1 MALNLILLALL
12 LVAGIWTVLTT
23 RLVRSVVGLALVS
36 AVVSILIFRLNSPL
50 AAAFEL
56 SVCAGL
62 ISVIFVTT
70 ISFTQRL
77 TAERLEERRKERLGK
92 YWYLPVVLIIAG
104 VLLIAFKPVFDFP
117 LPQVPSEQ
125 DARNIIWHLRHV
137 DLLGQIL
144 VILAGVFGVVILF
157 KEPKR

>member
-1 MALNLILLALL
+1 MVLL

-92 YWYLPVVLIIAG
+92 YWYLPVILIIFG
-104 VLLIAFKPVFDFP
+104 ILLVVFKPKLDFP

-125 DARNIIWHLRHV
+125 DTRNIIWHMRHV

-144 VILAGVFGVVILF
+144 IILAGVFGVVILF
-157 KEPKR
+157 KEPKK

>member
-1 MALNLILLALL
+1 MAINILL
-12 LVAGIWTVLTT
+12 LVALFLAGVWTVMTT
-23 RLVRSVVGLALVS
+23 RLVRSVVGLAMVS

-50 AAAFEL
+50 AAVFEL

-77 TAERLEERRKERLGK
+77 TPEKLELRRKQRFDK
-92 YWYLPVVLIIAG
+92 YSYLPVVLLAVGI
-104 VLLIAFKPVFDFP
+104 LLMIFKPNPDFP
-117 LPQVPSEQ
+117 LPPVPKEQ

-157 KEPKR
+157 KEPRK